1 MMLTIIR
8 GGEKYRNHTGK
19 RWRCTMEKKDKRN
32 DDTADL
38 RKRAEEKIRADFHLH
53 FARSSAAG

>member
-8 GGEKYRNHTGK
+8 GGEKYRNPAGK
-19 RWRCTMEKKDKRN
+19 CWRCTMKKKGKRTG
-32 DDTADL
+32 DAADL
-38 RKRAEEKIRADFHLH
+38 RKRAEEKIRADFHLR